1 MKTLQL
7 ILGVVFIVISIGI
20 IIPDI
25 YRILLAYNNRTGAV
39 NRKWTDPNES
49 KSKDPSARAAIVDY
63 DTKSSRRSD
72 TSKFFSDD

>member
-1 MKTLQL
+1 MQTLQL

-20 IIPDI
+20 ITPDL
-25 YRILLAYNNRTGAV
+25 YRKLLEYNNRTGPI

-49 KSKDPSARAAIVDY
+49 KHKDPSVRAAIVDY

-72 TSKFFSDD
+72 TSRFFMDD